1 MKRFAAI
8 AAIAAGSLL
17 LVGCESED
25 VARVARNR
33 HTCALMNARDIT
45 QEEAQERIGT
55 LNAFYYCQALIP
67 MGI

>member
-1 MKRFAAI
+1 MKRFAPI

-45 QEEAQERIGT
+45 GEEAGQRIGT
-55 LNAFYYCQALIP
+55 SSAFLYCQALIP
-67 MGI
+67 LG